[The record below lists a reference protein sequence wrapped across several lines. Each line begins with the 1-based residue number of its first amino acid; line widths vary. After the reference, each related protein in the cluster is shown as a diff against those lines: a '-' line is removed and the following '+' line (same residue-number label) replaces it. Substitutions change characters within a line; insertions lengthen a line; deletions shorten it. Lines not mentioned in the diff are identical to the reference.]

1 MKQITLI
8 GFILMCLAQLYVP
21 AKMIFQNEN
30 IITKGELFKFKTEP
44 VDPNDPFRGKYIRLN
59 FEASQ
64 FKVIDTTQSYRAAN
78 TVYVLL
84 ENNSQG
90 FAQIKD
96 LRLEAPATDQAY
108 LKVSQLYF
116 SSFRDTTTIQIE
128 YPFDR
133 FYLEESKAP
142 DAERLYFE
150 ALRDSNLTTYARVY
164 IYQGQATLE
173 DVLINEMPIS
183 EWVEINRDKE

>member
-8 GFILMCLAQLYVP
+8 GFILMCLAQIFIP

-30 IITKGELFKFKTEP
+30 IISQGELFKFKTEP
-44 VDPNDPFRGKYIRLN
+44 IDPNDPFRGKYIRLN

-64 FKVIDTTQSYRAAN
+64 FTIIDSTQNFRNAQN
-78 TVYVLL
+78 VYVLL
-84 ENNSQG
+84 ENDAQG

-96 LRLEAPATDQAY
+96 LYLETPSGDQAY
-108 LKVSQLYF
+108 LKVNQTYF
-116 SSFRDTTTIQIE
+116 SAFRDTTTIQIE

-164 IYQGQATLE
+164 VYQGQATLE
-173 DVLINEMPIS
+173 EVLINEIPIG
-183 EWVEINRDKE
+183 EWVELNRDKE